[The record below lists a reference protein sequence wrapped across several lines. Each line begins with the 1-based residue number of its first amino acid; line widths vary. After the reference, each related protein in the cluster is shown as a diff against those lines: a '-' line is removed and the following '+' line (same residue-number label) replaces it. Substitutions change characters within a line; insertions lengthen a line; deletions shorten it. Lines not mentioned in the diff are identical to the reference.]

1 MKNLIKQSFVL
12 FLALSILLTSTGI
25 TVYKMVCSTSK
36 KEVVS
41 FNQIRNCCENKGKE
55 ESTFEKKCC
64 DFSTQTFKLNL
75 LQKNESSA
83 FAPFFIPEKAHKAFA
98 DLAYTFQPKTNSFAL
113 APLCISGRKIL
124 QLNSCFL
131 I

>member
-25 TVYKMVCSTSK
+25 TVYKMVCSSSK

-41 FNQIRNCCENKGKE
+41 FNQIRNCCDNKSNE
-55 ESTFEKKCC
+55 ESAIEKKCC
-64 DFSTQTFKLNL
+64 DFSTQTFKINL

-83 FAPFFIPEKAHKAFA
+83 FAPFFIPEKTHSAFA
-98 DLAYTFQPKTNSFAL
+98 DLSFTFQLKKNAITL
-113 APLCISGRKIL
+113 TPLCLSGRKIL